1 MKARIRKK
9 GEIINLAEYAKI
21 ELDVC
26 DSFGNPIEL
35 KPEDVELIHDVKED
49 NFPNTDWN
57 QVRIQAAI
65 AAMQG
70 MISNSKYYCT
80 SDNYGNTRKD
90 NIDYCARVATLY
102 ADELVEELKK
112 GGKE

>member
-1 MKARIRKK
+1 MKARIKK
-9 GEIINLAEYAKI
+9 TGEIINLAEYAKI

-35 KPEDVELIHDVKED
+35 KPEDVELVQEKTD
-49 NFPNTDWN
+49 NNDWN

-70 MISNSKYYCT
+70 LCNSCHDDVIREIQKQNDLER
-80 SDNYGNTRKD
+80 SSVIGFLSVR
-90 NIDYCARVATLY
+90 I
-102 ADELVEELKK
+102 ADALVEELKK
-112 GGKE
+112 EQE

>member
-1 MKARIRKK
+1 MKARIKK
-9 GEIINLAEYAKI
+9 TGEIINLAEYAKI

-35 KPEDVELIHDVKED
+35 KPEDVELIQEKTD
-49 NFPNTDWN
+49 NTDWN

-70 MISNSKYYCT
+70 LIT
-80 SDNYGNTRKD
+80 TDRYGWL
-90 NIDYCARVATLY
+90 VAEFAVKNANALI
-102 ADELVEELKK
+102 EELKREHK
-112 GGKE
+112 NERTF

>member
-1 MKARIRKK
+1 MKARINKT

-35 KPEDVELIHDVKED
+35 KPEDVELIQEKTD
-49 NFPNTDWN
+49 NTDWN

-65 AAMQG
+65 AAMQALR
-70 MISNSKYYCT
+70 SNTGYNKLSDVEIAKY
-80 SDNYGNTRKD
+80 SMR
-90 NIDYCARVATLY
+90 Y
-102 ADELVEELKK
+102 ANALIEELKK
-112 GGKE
+112 EQE

>member
-1 MKARIRKK
+1 MKARIRKT

-35 KPEDVELIHDVKED
+35 KPEDIVELIPDVKED

-57 QVRIQAAI
+57 QVRIQAGI
-65 AAMQG
+65 AAM
-70 MISNSKYYCT
+70 SKML
-80 SDNYGNTRKD
+80 SDNYRVNESSIENGL
-90 NIDYCARVATLY
+90 ARVCVMA
-102 ADELVEELKK
+102 ADALVEELKK

>member
-1 MKARIRKK
+1 MKARIRKT

-35 KPEDVELIHDVKED
+35 KPEDIVELIPDVKEN

-65 AAMQG
+65 AAMRALR
-70 MISNSKYYCT
+70 SNTGYNQFSDVEIAKY
-80 SDNYGNTRKD
+80 SVN
-90 NIDYCARVATLY
+90 Y
-102 ADELVEELKK
+102 ADALIEELKK

>member
-1 MKARIRKK
+1 MKARIRKT

-65 AAMQG
+65 AAMQALRSNTG
-70 MISNSKYYCT
+70 YNQFSSIEIAEISM
-80 SDNYGNTRKD
+80 NYANAL
-90 NIDYCARVATLY
+90 I
-102 ADELVEELKK
+102 EELKK
-112 GGKE
+112 GQE

>member
-1 MKARIRKK
+1 MKARIRKT

-35 KPEDVELIHDVKED
+35 KPEDIVELIPDVKED
-49 NFPNTDWN
+49 NSPNTDWN

-70 MISNSKYYCT
+70 WISNPN
-80 SDNYGNTRKD
+80 SDMYNWE
-90 NIDYCARVATLY
+90 IAACAVKH
-102 ADELVEELKK
+102 ADALIEELKK
-112 GGKE
+112 GGEK